1 MTSECPSVSPI
12 IAPLL
17 PRGRA
22 KIASRSETKKGPSGN
37 IPDNWPEFAART
49 KIRSGSKV
57 ISFNPYW
64 YQEKLVDIVEN
75 NYGTILVKGR
85 QLGCT
90 ETLASYMLWRAAK
103 EPGFLGVVL
112 SKGFAD
118 TSNIAKRIRAM
129 ADSAPDMINL
139 QTKNLTDLVLE
150 GGGRILFRP
159 STPNGVRG
167 IESVSMLV
175 FDEAAFVPS
184 IDLLYTA
191 ALPATEMC
199 GQDARIVLL
208 STPWG
213 RSGFFYE
220 RLNSNNG
227 PYDLLEEADKVRA
240 PGSNGW
246 RHWIDTSGWAKCLI
260 HWRAHP
266 IYSSDPN
273 YIETIKTRKQL
284 TDTTARQEYD
294 LEFESSEQNVFPSE
308 YVRKCASGSYE
319 GPKADGSYY
328 IGVDTSTVG
337 GDYTV
342 ALVGRY
348 EKGRMHIVEMYR
360 KRKMTLDYHLLKL
373 GELIRSYKPM
383 MVGIERN
390 GVGQVFVEQL
400 SKKNPGT
407 RIEGLVTSRESK
419 SEMVTR
425 ILYALEQEAVNYP
438 PSVLVD
444 ELMAFRRDGM
454 KLEAPP
460 GMHDDTVMSLAFL
473 LTVSPIKRHIGTYDL
488 SF

>member
-1 MTSECPSVSPI
+1 MSPI
-12 IAPLL
+12 VQPLL

-22 KIASRSETKKGPSGN
+22 KIAARLDRGGSLASN
-37 IPDNWPEFAART
+37 VPDSWAEFAART

-57 ISFNPYW
+57 INFVPYW
-64 YQEKLVDIVEN
+64 YQEKLVETVEN
-75 NYGTILVKGR
+75 NYGTAVVKGR

-90 ETLASYMLWRAAK
+90 ETMASYMLWRAAR

-167 IESVSMLV
+167 LESVSMLV

-199 GQDARIVLL
+199 GEDARIVLM

-213 RSGFFYE
+213 RSGFFFE
-220 RLNSNNG
+220 RLAANNG
-227 PYDLLEEADKVRA
+227 SYDLLEEAEKIRTPD
-240 PGSNGW
+240 SNGW
-246 RHWIDTSGWAKCLI
+246 RSWIDTAGWAKVLI

-273 YIETIKTRKQL
+273 YIETIKLRKQL

-294 LEFESSEQNVFPSE
+294 LEFENSEQNVFPAE
-308 YVRKCASGSYE
+308 YVRRCSSGAYE
-319 GPKADGSYY
+319 VPNPEGTYY
-328 IGVDTSTVG
+328 ISVDTSTTG

-348 EKGRMHIVEMYR
+348 ERGKVRIVEMFR
-360 KRKMTLDYHLLKL
+360 KRKMTLDYNLLKI
-373 GELIRSYKPM
+373 GELIEAYKPIT
-383 MVGIERN
+383 VGIERN

-400 SKKNPGT
+400 TKRYPGV
-407 RIEGLVTSRESK
+407 RVEGLLTTRESK

-425 ILYALEQEAVNYP
+425 ILYCLEQEAVSFP
-438 PSVLVD
+438 PSVIVD

-460 GMHDDTVMSLAFL
+460 GQHDDTVMSLGFL
-473 LTVSPIKRHIGTYDL
+473 LTISPVRRQIGSFDL

>member
-1 MTSECPSVSPI
+1 MAQQCDSPI
-12 IAPLL
+12 TSPLL

-22 KIASRSETKKGPSGN
+22 KIKARSDKGGGLNPAR
-37 IPDNWPEFAART
+37 IPDTWAEFARRT
-49 KIRSGSKV
+49 KIRSGTKV
-57 ISFNPYW
+57 IPFDPFW
-64 YQEKLVDIVEN
+64 YQEKLVETVEN
-75 NYGTILVKGR
+75 NYGTIVVKGR

-90 ETLASYMLWRAAK
+90 ETMASYMLWRAAR

-167 IESVSMLV
+167 LESVSMLV

-184 IDLLYTA
+184 IDLLFTA
-191 ALPATEMC
+191 AIPSTEMC
-199 GQDARIVLL
+199 GEDARIVLM

-213 RSGFFYE
+213 RSGFFFE

-227 PYDLLEEADKVRA
+227 NLDILEEAEKVRSV
-240 PGSNGW
+240 GSDGW
-246 RHWIDTSGWAKCLI
+246 RCWIDTAGWAKVLI

-273 YIETIKTRKQL
+273 YIDTIKTRKQL

-294 LEFESSEQNVFPSE
+294 LEFESSEQNVFPAE
-308 YVRKCASGSYE
+308 YVRRCSNGNYE
-319 GPKADGSYY
+319 EPRSDGTYY
-328 IGVDTSTVG
+328 IGVDTSTTG
-337 GDYTV
+337 ADYTV

-348 EKGRMHIVEMYR
+348 ERGCVHIVEMYR
-360 KRKMTLDYHLLKL
+360 KRRMTLDYNLLKI
-373 GELIRSYKPM
+373 GELIRTYNPLV
-383 MVGIERN
+383 VGIERN
-390 GVGQVFVEQL
+390 GCGQVYLEQL
-400 SKKNPGT
+400 TKTNPGT
-407 RIEGLVTSRESK
+407 RIEGLVTTKESK
-419 SEMVTR
+419 SEMITR
-425 ILYALEQEAVNYP
+425 ILYALEQEAVSYP
-438 PSVLVD
+438 PSVIVD
-444 ELMAFRRDGM
+444 ELMAYRRDGI

-460 GMHDDTVMSLAFL
+460 GMHDDTVMSLAFVL
-473 LTVSPIKRHIGTYDL
+473 SVSPVKRRIGTYDL

>member
-1 MTSECPSVSPI
+1 MPFVQ
-12 IAPLL
+12 PLL
-17 PRGRA
+17 PKTRA
-22 KIASRSETKKGPSGN
+22 KIRAQVEKEDLAN
-37 IPDNWPEFAART
+37 DLVPDNWPEFAAMT

-57 ISFNPYW
+57 IPFIPYW
-64 YQEKLVDIVEN
+64 YQEKLVQTVQD
-75 NYGTILVKGR
+75 NYGTCVVKGR

-90 ETLASYMLWRAAK
+90 ETMASLMLWRAVR

-129 ADSAPDMINL
+129 ADSAPGMIRL
-139 QTKNLTDLVLE
+139 LTKNLTDLCIE

-167 IESVSMLV
+167 LESVSMLV

-199 GQDARIVLL
+199 GDEARIVLM

-213 RSGFFYE
+213 RSGFFFE

-227 PYDLLEEADKVRA
+227 SIDLLEEAKKVRS
-240 PGSNGW
+240 PGSSGW
-246 RHWIDTSGWAKCLI
+246 HQWIDTAGWAKVLI

-266 IYSSDPN
+266 IYSADPD
-273 YIETIKTRKQL
+273 YINTIKTRKQL

-294 LEFESSEQNVFPSE
+294 LEFESSEQNVFPAE
-308 YVRKCASGSYE
+308 YVRKCSSGSYE
-319 GPKADGSYY
+319 APSAEGSYY
-328 IGVDTSTVG
+328 IAVDTSTVG

-348 EKGRMHIVEMYR
+348 EKGSVRIVEMYR
-360 KRKMTLDYHLLKL
+360 KRKMTLDYHLLKI
-373 GELIRSYKPM
+373 GELIDAYKPIT
-383 MVGIERN
+383 VGIERN

-400 SKKNPGT
+400 TRLHPGV
-407 RIEGLVTSRESK
+407 RVEGLVTSRESK
-419 SEMVTR
+419 SEYVTR
-425 ILYALEQEAVNYP
+425 ILWCLEKECVSYP

-444 ELMAFRRDGM
+444 ELMCFRRDGT

-460 GMHDDTVMSLAFL
+460 GQHDDTVMALGFL
-473 LTVSPIKRHIGTYDL
+473 LTISPVKRVTGTFDL
-488 SF
+488 GGF

>member
-1 MTSECPSVSPI
+1 MPI
-12 IAPLL
+12 IQPLL
-17 PRGRA
+17 PRGRL
-22 KIASRSETKKGPSGN
+22 KIAARKEGGIGFGAN
-37 IPDNWPEFAART
+37 VPDNWADFARKT

-57 ISFNPYW
+57 ISFSPYW
-64 YQEKLVDIVEN
+64 YQEKLVETVES
-75 NYGTILVKGR
+75 NYGTIVVKGR

-90 ETLASYMLWRAAK
+90 ETMASYMLWRAAR

-129 ADSAPDMINL
+129 ADSAPEMINL

-167 IESVSMLV
+167 LESVSMLV

-199 GQDARIVLL
+199 GEDARIVLM

-213 RSGFFYE
+213 RTGFFYE

-227 PYDLLEEADKVRA
+227 SFDLLEEAEKVRA
-240 PGSNGW
+240 PDSNGW
-246 RHWIDTSGWAKCLI
+246 LSWIDTAGWAKALI

-266 IYSSDPN
+266 VYSSDPN
-273 YIETIKTRKQL
+273 YIETIKLRKQL

-294 LEFESSEQNVFPSE
+294 LEFENSEQNVFPSE
-308 YVRKCASGSYE
+308 YVRRCSGGSYE
-319 GPKADGSYY
+319 APCPEGTYY
-328 IGVDTSTVG
+328 ISVDTSTTG

-348 EKGRMHIVEMYR
+348 ERGKIRVVDMYR
-360 KRKMTLDYHLLKL
+360 KRRMTLDYNLLKI
-373 GELIRSYKPM
+373 GELIESYRPIT
-383 MVGIERN
+383 VGIERN

-400 SKKNPGT
+400 TKRYPGV
-407 RIEGLVTSRESK
+407 RVEGLLTTRESK

-425 ILYALEQEAVNYP
+425 ILYCLEQEAVSYP
-438 PSVLVD
+438 PSAIVD

-460 GMHDDTVMSLAFL
+460 GQHDDTVMSLGFL
-473 LTVSPIKRHIGTYDL
+473 LTISPVRRRVGSFDL